1 MALLS
6 ESLRTALGYWWN
18 LITDAVREG
27 FTATDTT
34 SLASQV
40 AKDLGGSLSFKD
52 AQDVAVLY
60 GYAKRIDNA
69 GNALQ
74 AADAS
79 KFIDSNLM
87 AVAPYARD
95 VAERNA
101 YPLYHV
107 KFEYVYLDS
116 AGNQQTAIRTD
127 AIPLALP
134 GTVGELTAQVLSDAE
149 AMTNKYGHTLLSAT
163 PLQILVV

>member
-1 MALLS
+1 MANLS

-27 FTATDTT
+27 FSASDTI
-34 SLASQV
+34 SLANQV
-40 AKDLGGSLSFKD
+40 ARDLGGSNTPQVNRD
-52 AQDVAVLY
+52 IATLY
-60 GYAKRIDNA
+60 GYARRIDNA

-74 AADAS
+74 GAS
-79 KFIDSNLM
+79 PDKAIDSSLM
-87 AVAPYARD
+87 ATAPYARD
-95 VAERNA
+95 IQEQNA

-116 AGNQQTAIRTD
+116 AGNQQTSIRTD

-134 GTVGELTAQVLSDAE
+134 GTVGELTATVLDDAE
-149 AMTNKYGHTLLSAT
+149 AMANKYGHTLLSAT

>member
-1 MALLS
+1 MPLLS

-27 FTATDTT
+27 FSATDTT
-34 SLASQV
+34 SLANQV
-40 AKDLGGSLSFKD
+40 AHDLGGSLTRQANND
-52 AQDVAVLY
+52 IAVLY

-74 AADAS
+74 AAEAT
-79 KFIDSNLM
+79 KFIDSNMM
-87 AVAPYARD
+87 AIAPYARD
-95 VAERNA
+95 EQERST

-134 GTVGELTAQVLSDAE
+134 GTVGELTAQVLTDAE
-149 AMTNKYGHTLLSAT
+149 AMANKYGHTLLSAT